1 MTDTNRTP
9 ILKQLI
15 IMVVGVVVLF
25 AFWSPGALAAYSPKQ
40 RQHFQK
46 TIVDYRH
53 RLNPRY
59 KRVKRR
65 STRYIIVHTSEGNL
79 KSTLRTVSQGK
90 KLHNGHRTYG
100 GHAHYVI
107 ARNGRTYRTLD
118 RRLRADH
125 AGKSMWSGQTQ
136 ISNTSIGIELV
147 GYHYAAIT
155 SAQYRSVGL
164 LIDILQRTYHLSDKA
179 VLTHSQI
186 AYGPPNRWFRK
197 NHRGRKRCA
206 KNFIRAKA
214 GLGPGWAYDPDVR
227 SGRLAADPQLAVIFY
242 AKKSR
247 YRPVHKSSRVTSK
260 TRSKRTLAIQSSNV
274 ISKTN
279 SAWAIAG
286 EDYNSPTTVYKLPD
300 GRVFRGDEVERKLG
314 WNRILPK
321 TVVLL
326 NQHNVAAYSRQYGPV
341 KTITDGLSAWVFAGA
356 KYNHKTTIYFLPL
369 GQIKNGKM
377 ISDWDD
383 LPEKTKM
390 IVGYRGPYKI
400 SKKHYPAHF
409 AGAKFK
415 DRNTL
420 YYLPSKKFVAG
431 DKIKNFN
438 RIPLGTLIFV
448 PVG

>member
-1 MTDTNRTP
+1 
-9 ILKQLI
+9 
-15 IMVVGVVVLF
+15 
-25 AFWSPGALAAYSPKQ
+25 
-40 RQHFQK
+40 
-46 TIVDYRH
+46 
-53 RLNPRY
+53 
-59 KRVKRR
+59 
-65 STRYIIVHTSEGNL
+65 
-79 KSTLRTVSQGK
+79 
-90 KLHNGHRTYG
+90 
-100 GHAHYVI
+100 
-107 ARNGRTYRTLD
+107 
-118 RRLRADH
+118 
-125 AGKSMWSGQTQ
+125 
-136 ISNTSIGIELV
+136 V

-164 LIDILQRTYHLSDKA
+164 LIDILQRIYRLSDKA

-206 KNFIRAKA
+206 KNFVRARA
-214 GLGPGWAYDPDVR
+214 GLGPTWSHDPDVH

-242 AKKSR
+242 AKKPR
-247 YRPVHKSSRVTSK
+247 YRPVRKSSKVMAKTKRKQAVTV
-260 TRSKRTLAIQSSNV
+260 QSSNV

-300 GRVFRGDEVERKLG
+300 GRLFRGNEVERKLG
-314 WNRILPK
+314 WNRIQPN

-326 NQHNVAAYSRQYGPV
+326 NQENVDAYSRQYGPV

-356 KYNHKTTIYFLPL
+356 EYNHKTTIYFLPF

-400 SKKHYPAHF
+400 SKKNYPAHF
-409 AGAKFK
+409 AGAKFN

-420 YYLPSKKFVAG
+420 YYLPSKKLIPG
-431 DKIKNFN
+431 DKIKNFAK
-438 RIPLGTLIFV
+438 IPLGTLIFV
-448 PVG
+448 PIG